1 MHKWLVIFT
10 VYLNGFLVM
19 KQLLIN
25 YAIRASYE
33 EILSIPIKISE
44 TFIRTWVS
52 SVYGIQYT
60 VKMINKYH

>member
-25 YAIRASYE
+25 YAIRGSYE

-60 VKMINKYH
+60 V